1 VRDCQR
7 HGPQQAR
14 RPPLTPDNVAPDLRI
29 RVALGGA
36 RTPNLLI
43 RRFLGDRPAPFR
55 SVRDLGLVPLRYP
68 AGSEVSE
75 GCSSVWL
82 PAWLPPDVRCQ
93 PEGRLA
99 TWARALR
106 ELIGAALRA
115 PAEAL
120 YLLGSCLDV
129 PPSGSKATRSI
140 GARPATGRTEGHGRH
155 PSYPAACDSPG
166 HSPRV
171 ATRSARPLPL
181 AREQPDAHLLIV
193 HPRQPPVKGLAS
205 LRPCDLLI
213 RRSGQVV
220 QDRPLRPVRWGDNP
234 GLSIR
239 GRRCL
244 PPRQHVRQQRAWC
257 RFPRDRPHLAG
268 DGPRPVPGRL

>member
-1 VRDCQR
+1 MEGPGFEPTRNVTIPNGFQEHSWFLVRRRCYLR
-7 HGPQQAR
+7 CWRWRLVRQAR
-14 RPPLTPDNVAPDLRI
+14 SS
-29 RVALGGA
+29 RV
-36 RTPNLLI
+36 
-43 RRFLGDRPAPFR
+43 
-55 SVRDLGLVPLRYP
+55 YP
-68 AGSEVSE
+68 AGSSNLRIGAEGPFGTSARETIEVAR
-75 GCSSVWL
+75 
-82 PAWLPPDVRCQ
+82 PAEAGFPLGSGPGR
-93 PEGRLA
+93 GRLS

-171 ATRSARPLPL
+171 ATCSARPLPL

-205 LRPCDLLI
+205 LLEGDK
-213 RRSGQVV
+213 RSAAE
-220 QDRPLRPVRWGDNP
+220 
-234 GLSIR
+234 SMS
-239 GRRCL
+239 
-244 PPRQHVRQQRAWC
+244 RAL
-257 RFPRDRPHLAG
+257 FG
-268 DGPRPVPGRL
+268 G